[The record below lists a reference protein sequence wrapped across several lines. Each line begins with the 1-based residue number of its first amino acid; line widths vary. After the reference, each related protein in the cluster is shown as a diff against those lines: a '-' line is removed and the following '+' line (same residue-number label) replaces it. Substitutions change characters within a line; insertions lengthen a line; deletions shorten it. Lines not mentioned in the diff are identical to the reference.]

1 MHGAGNDYIYIDC
14 MSTPAPDDLPA
25 LAREMSDRHFG
36 AGGDGIVL
44 ILPSDRADFRMRMFN
59 ADGSEAQMCGNASR
73 CVGKYVY
80 DSGLTGGRT
89 TVTLDTLAGIKILD
103 LHPGADGKIAT
114 VTVDMGEP
122 ELRCEAIPVVS
133 KGDERFVN
141 TPMATSRGP
150 VEATAVSMG
159 NPHGVVFTSGELTD
173 DLVHG
178 LGSEMEVLA
187 DWPEKANIEFAR
199 IDSPEDITMRVW
211 ERGSGETLACGT
223 GACATA
229 VAAALTGRT
238 GRHVKLHLIG
248 GTLDIEWR
256 EADGHVMMTGPAA
269 TVFTGTYY
277 RQ

>member
-14 MSTPAPDDLPA
+14 TSSPVPEDLPA

-36 AGGDGIVL
+36 VGGDGIVL
-44 ILPSDRADFRMRMFN
+44 IMRSECADFRMRMFN

-80 DSGLTGGRT
+80 DAGLTDGRT
-89 TVTLDTLAGIKILD
+89 VVTLETLAGIKILD
-103 LHPGADGKIAT
+103 LHPGADGRIAT

-122 ELRCEAIPVVS
+122 ILECGQIPVRS
-133 KGDERFVN
+133 RGADTFVD
-141 TPMATSRGP
+141 TAVDTSRGP
-150 VEATAVSMG
+150 VELTAVSMG
-159 NPHGVVFTSGELTD
+159 NPHGVVFVEGDVTD
-173 DLVHG
+173 DLVLN
-178 LGSEMEVLA
+178 LGREMEVLP

-199 IDSPEDITMRVW
+199 IDGPDDITMRVW

-238 GRHVKLHLIG
+238 DRHTRIHLTG
-248 GTLDIEWR
+248 GVLDILWR
-256 EADGHVMMTGPAA
+256 ESDNHVMMTGPAA
-269 TVFTGTYY
+269 TVFTGTYFRY
-277 RQ
+277 